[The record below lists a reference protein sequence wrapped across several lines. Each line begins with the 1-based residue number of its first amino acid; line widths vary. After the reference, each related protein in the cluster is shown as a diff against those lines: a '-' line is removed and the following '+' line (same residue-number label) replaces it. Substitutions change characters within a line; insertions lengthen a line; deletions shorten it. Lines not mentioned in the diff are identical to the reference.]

1 MSDRNIRQSFLG
13 VDSQQTIAASK
24 IGIVGLC
31 GGGSHVVQQ
40 LAHIGIGKLLVS
52 DFDKV
57 DMSNLNRMIGSRP
70 EDAKNGT
77 LKTGVIER
85 MVGEIN
91 PNVEVIKLDGMWQEN
106 EVTLRDCDVIVGCVD
121 KYAERDGLERFCRR
135 YKIPYV
141 DIGMDVHTV
150 EAGYSISG
158 QVILSVPEGPCM
170 RCLGFLTDA
179 KLALEQGHYG
189 EVGGKPQV
197 VWPNGVLA
205 SIAVGQ
211 VMGVLLPWNSEMKPT
226 ALIEYDGNRQISCA
240 SSKLE
245 YLSHQKCKHF
255 Q

>member
-1 MSDRNIRQSFLG
+1 MSDRNVRQSFLG
-13 VDSQQTIAASK
+13 VNSQQTIATST

-31 GGGSHVVQQ
+31 GGGSHVAQQ

-57 DMSNLNRMIGSRP
+57 DTSNLNRMIGSRP
-70 EDAKNGT
+70 EDAENNA
-77 LKTGVIER
+77 LKTDVIER
-85 MVGEIN
+85 MAGEIN
-91 PNVEVIKLDGMWQEN
+91 PSVDVIKLNGLWQEH
-106 EVTLRDCDVIVGCVD
+106 EIKLRSCDVIVGCVD

-141 DIGMDVHTV
+141 DIGMDVHIV
-150 EAGYSISG
+150 ETGYSISG
-158 QVILSVPEGPCM
+158 QIILSVSGGPCM

-189 EVGGKPQV
+189 EAGGKPQV

-211 VMGVLLPWNSEMKPT
+211 VMGMLLPWNTEVKPSEM
-226 ALIEYDGNRQISCA
+226 IEYDGNRQTVRA

-245 YLSHQKCKHF
+245 YLRHQQCKHF
-255 Q
+255 